1 MERRGE
7 GVMAGFAAGEAVN
20 QPLPQQHL
28 RCDVLVV
35 GGGGAGLAAAITA
48 AERGM
53 KVMLVEKQ
61 PRLGGSTAMS
71 IGSISAAGT
80 RWQKAKGI
88 ADNPEDFLE
97 DMGKFPG
104 VDMASDAPELRTV
117 LAAEAGPALD
127 WLDRIGVAFV
137 GPFPEPPHRVP
148 RMHNIVLDSRM
159 YPAVLERAARRAG
172 VDIRLGIDVEKLVAD
187 AQGRVTGAEARF
199 ERGRLFITA
208 SRGVVLAA
216 GDFSGNA
223 DMRRQY
229 LSAAAADS
237 VPANPWSTGIG
248 QRLGLQMGA
257 ALRGMA
263 VSTGPKLR
271 FRSRDRRGLLAMLP
285 LWPWLMKLVAAMVQ
299 VMPEGVLRPFVK
311 SLLVVHMQPSP
322 KLFEAGAILVNLD
335 GKRVCDETRSVLPI
349 AHEREA
355 AGYVVFDETIARL
368 YRAAPHYISTAPGI
382 GYAYLG
388 DYERARPELVH
399 RGATVEALARSLGAD
414 PVALA
419 QSIAA
424 APKPLTAPFVA
435 LGPAVSTVTVTE
447 GGLSVDRR
455 CAVLRADGSPIAG
468 LYAAGGCAQS
478 GMRLSGHGLHI
489 GWAIVSGRL
498 AGAAA
503 AQEIP
508 RRAQ

>member
-1 MERRGE
+1 MDRSMDMATGLGSRSAGSGE
-7 GVMAGFAAGEAVN
+7 TLA
-20 QPLPQQHL
+20 
-28 RCDVLVV
+28 CDVLVI

-48 AERGM
+48 AERG
-53 KVMLVEKQ
+53 VQVILVEKQ
-61 PRLGGSTAMS
+61 PKLGGSTAMS

-80 RWQKAKGI
+80 RWQKARGI
-88 ADNPEDFLE
+88 ADNPDDFLE

-104 VDMASDAPELRTV
+104 VDMATDAPDLRAV

-127 WLDRIGVAFV
+127 WLDRLGVAFV

-148 RMHNIVLDSRM
+148 RMHNVVLDSRM
-159 YPAVLERAARRAG
+159 YAVVLEKAARRAG
-172 VDIRLGIDVEKLVAD
+172 VDIRTGIDVTRLLTD
-187 AQGRVTGAEARF
+187 AEGRVAGAQTLAAN
-199 ERGRLFITA
+199 GPMTILA
-208 SRGVVLAA
+208 ARGVVLAA

-223 DMRRQY
+223 EMRRTY
-229 LSAAAADS
+229 LHAAAADS
-237 VPANPWSTGIG
+237 VPANPASTGIG
-248 QRLGLQMGA
+248 QRLGLELGA
-257 ALRGMA
+257 ALRGMG

-271 FRSRDRRGLLAMLP
+271 FRARTRRGILALMP
-285 LWPWLMKLVAAMVQ
+285 LWPWLMKLTAAMVQ
-299 VMPEGVLRPFVK
+299 VLPEGVLRPFVK

-322 KLFEAGAILVNLD
+322 KLFESGAILVNLD
-335 GKRVCDETRSVLPI
+335 GRRVCDEKKSVLPI

-355 AGYVVFDETIARL
+355 AGFVVFDQTIAEQ
-368 YRAAPHYISTAPGI
+368 YRKAPHYISTAPGI

-399 RGATVEALARSLGAD
+399 RGETVEALAASLGAD
-414 PVALA
+414 AEALRR
-419 QSIAA
+419 SIAEA
-424 APKPLTAPFVA
+424 GDRLRGPFVA

-455 CAVLRADGSPIAG
+455 CAVLREDGTAIDR

-508 RRAQ
+508 SKRAG